1 MKKLIATLVIF
12 GSFSA
17 MAEGYRTL
25 YGSLKTASYS
35 TEAEAIAAVE
45 NRLASIVDGS
55 ADEIRRHA
63 RMNDC
68 RSNAKYIKLKG
79 ANVVRTFKINADLT
93 LSPMFYGTAGWQNT
107 RCWDSSSNN

>member
-25 YGSLKTASYS
+25 YGSIKTASFA

-45 NRLASIVDGS
+45 NRLASIVDAS
-55 ADEIRRHA
+55 AVEVRRHA
-63 RMNDC
+63 RINDC
-68 RSNAKYIKLKG
+68 RVRAKFIKLKG

-93 LSPMFYGTAGWQNT
+93 LTPMFYGTAGWQNT
-107 RCWDSSSNN
+107 RCWDSSSDN